1 MAKFVSSLPKVNE
14 DSYAELI
21 CPLTID
27 ELFSALQSMKNGKAP
42 GLDGLPVD
50 FYKAYW
56 HLLGEDLLTVLSD
69 SLDKGKL
76 QLSCRRAVLTLLPK
90 KGDLK
95 EIKNWRPVSLLCTDY
110 KIFSKALANRLK
122 KVIGQVIHIDQSY
135 CVPNRSIVDNI
146 SLI

>member
-1 MAKFVSSLPKVNE
+1 
-14 DSYAELI
+14 
-21 CPLTID
+21 
-27 ELFSALQSMKNGKAP
+27 MKNGKAP

-76 QLSCRRAVLTLLPK
+76 SLTCRRAVLTLLPK

-95 EIKNWRPVSLLCTDY
+95 EIK
-110 KIFSKALANRLK
+110 KIGGQFLYYALITRFFSKALANRLK
-122 KVIGQVIHIDQSY
+122 KVIGQVIHIGQSY